1 MIDVTV
7 ETFEAEVIAT
17 SMTTPVLVDFW
28 APWCGPCKT
37 LGPLLEKMEQAYGGR
52 FKLVKIDSDQE
63 QQLAAAFGIKSIPTC
78 VLLKNGQP
86 VDGFMG
92 AVPEGKLRE
101 FLDKH
106 VPGENEV
113 LAATDVQEAE
123 ALMESGDLE
132 TAQAKLLEALEANP
146 ETDDARFDLVK
157 LLIRM
162 GQLDTA
168 GTVLKP
174 CLSQIPLKLRFEAL
188 KQWLDALSF
197 VSTDPMGQWSLE
209 KFDALIAANKRDFD
223 ARFAKARVLL
233 ASDDWVGAMDELLEI
248 IMRDKKWNDEAPRK
262 TMVGMLELLTPAA
275 SKAGVDHTG
284 KSAGGIELMGKSAVQ
299 EDPQAVMVSGYR
311 RKLSMMLN

>member
-1 MIDVTV
+1 V
-7 ETFEAEVIAT
+7 
-17 SMTTPVLVDFW
+17 
-28 APWCGPCKT
+28 
-37 LGPLLEKMEQAYGGR
+37 AYGGR

-113 LAATDVQEAE
+113 LAATDLQEAE

-132 TAQAKLLEALEANP
+132 TAQAKLMEALEANP
-146 ETDDARFDLVK
+146 DNDDARFDLVK
-157 LLIRM
+157 LLISM
-162 GQLDTA
+162 GQLETA
-168 GTVLKP
+168 ATTLKP
-174 CLSQIPLKLRFEAL
+174 CLSHIPLKLRFEAL
-188 KQWLDALSF
+188 KQWLDALTF
-197 VSTDPMGQWSLE
+197 VSTDPMGQWPLE
-209 KFDALIAANKRDFD
+209 KFDQLIAANKRDFD

-233 ASDDWVGAMDELLEI
+233 ASDDWTGAMDELLEI
-248 IMRDKKWNDEAPRK
+248 IMRDKKWSDEAPRK
-262 TMVGMLELLTPAA
+262 TMVGMLELLTPATPKGGA
-275 SKAGVDHTG
+275 DHTG

-299 EDPQAVMVSGYR
+299 EDPQAAMVSSYR

>member
-1 MIDVTV
+1 
-7 ETFEAEVIAT
+7 
-17 SMTTPVLVDFW
+17 
-28 APWCGPCKT
+28 
-37 LGPLLEKMEQAYGGR
+37 LEKVEVAYGGR

-132 TAQAKLLEALEANP
+132 TAQTKLLQALEANP
-146 ETDDARFDLVK
+146 ENDDARFDLVK
-157 LLIRM
+157 LLISM
-162 GQLDTA
+162 GQLETA
-168 GTVLKP
+168 GTVLKH

-188 KQWLDALSF
+188 KVWLDALAF
-197 VSTDPMGQWSLE
+197 VTSDPMGQWPLE
-209 KFDALIAANKRDFD
+209 KFDQLIAANKRDFD

-233 ASDDWVGAMDELLEI
+233 ASDDWTGAMDELLEI
-248 IMRDKKWNDEAPRK
+248 IMRDKKWNDEAARK
-262 TMVGMLELLTPAA
+262 TMVGLLELLTPVE
-275 SKAGVDHTG
+275 SKGGNDHTG
-284 KSAGGIELMGKSAVQ
+284 KSAGGIELMGKSALQ
-299 EDPQAVMVSGYR
+299 EDPQAVMVSSYR

>member
-1 MIDVTV
+1 
-7 ETFEAEVIAT
+7 
-17 SMTTPVLVDFW
+17 
-28 APWCGPCKT
+28 
-37 LGPLLEKMEQAYGGR
+37 
-52 FKLVKIDSDQE
+52 LVKIDSDQE

-146 ETDDARFDLVK
+146 ENDDARFDLVK

>member
-1 MIDVTV
+1 M
-7 ETFEAEVIAT
+7 EV
-17 SMTTPVLVDFW
+17 
-28 APWCGPCKT
+28 
-37 LGPLLEKMEQAYGGR
+37 AYGGR

-113 LAATDVQEAE
+113 LAATDLQEAE

-132 TAQAKLLEALEANP
+132 TAQAKLMEALEANP
-146 ETDDARFDLVK
+146 ANDDARFDLVK
-157 LLIRM
+157 LLISM
-162 GQLDTA
+162 GQLETA
-168 GTVLKP
+168 ATTLKP
-174 CLSQIPLKLRFEAL
+174 CLSHIPLKLRFEAL
-188 KQWLDALSF
+188 KQWLDALTF
-197 VSTDPMGQWSLE
+197 VSTDPMGQWPLE
-209 KFDALIAANKRDFD
+209 KFDQLIAANKRDFD

-233 ASDDWVGAMDELLEI
+233 ASDDWTGAMDELLEI
-248 IMRDKKWNDEAPRK
+248 IMRDKKWHDEAPRK

-275 SKAGVDHTG
+275 PKGGADHTG

-299 EDPQAVMVSGYR
+299 EDPQAAMVSSYR

>member
-7 ETFEAEVIAT
+7 ETFETEVIAA

-37 LGPLLEKMEQAYGGR
+37 LGPLLEKVEIAYGGR

-101 FLDKH
+101 FFDKH

-113 LAATDVQEAE
+113 LAATDVHEAE

-146 ETDDARFDLVK
+146 ENDDARFDLVK

-197 VSTDPMGQWSLE
+197 VSTNPMGQWSLE
-209 KFDALIAANKRDFD
+209 KFDALIATNKRDFD

-275 SKAGVDHTG
+275 PKAGVDHTG

>member
-1 MIDVTV
+1 
-7 ETFEAEVIAT
+7 
-17 SMTTPVLVDFW
+17 
-28 APWCGPCKT
+28 
-37 LGPLLEKMEQAYGGR
+37 MEEAYGGR

-63 QQLAAAFGIKSIPTC
+63 QQLAAAFGIRSIPTC

-106 VPGENEV
+106 LPGENEV
-113 LAATDVQEAE
+113 MAEAEVQEAE
-123 ALMESGDLE
+123 ALLESGDLE
-132 TAQAKLLEALEANP
+132 TAQAKLMEALEANP
-146 ETDDARFDLVK
+146 ENDDARFDLVK
-157 LLIRM
+157 LLISM
-162 GQLDTA
+162 GQLETA

-174 CLSQIPLKLRFEAL
+174 GLNQIPLKLRFEAL
-188 KQWLDALSF
+188 KQWLDALHF
-197 VSTDPMGQWSLE
+197 VTTDPMGGWSLGQ
-209 KFDALIAANKRDFD
+209 FDERIAANKRDFD

-233 ASDDWVGAMDELLEI
+233 ASDDWTGAMDELLEI

-262 TMVGMLELLTPAA
+262 TMVGLLELLTPVA
-275 SKAGVDHTG
+275 SKGGADHTG

-299 EDPQAVMVSGYR
+299 EDPQAAMVSSYR

>member
-1 MIDVTV
+1 
-7 ETFEAEVIAT
+7 
-17 SMTTPVLVDFW
+17 
-28 APWCGPCKT
+28 
-37 LGPLLEKMEQAYGGR
+37 
-52 FKLVKIDSDQE
+52 LVKIDSDQE

-132 TAQAKLLEALEANP
+132 TAQAKLLEALQANP
-146 ETDDARFDLVK
+146 ENDDARFDLVK
-157 LLIRM
+157 LLISM
-162 GQLDTA
+162 GQLENA

-188 KQWLDALSF
+188 KQWLDALAF
-197 VSTDPMGQWSLE
+197 VTTDPMGQWPLE

-233 ASDDWVGAMDELLEI
+233 ASDDWTGAMDELLEI
-248 IMRDKKWNDEAPRK
+248 IMRDKKWNGEAARK
-262 TMVGMLELLTPAA
+262 TMVGLLELLTPVVPKGAA
-275 SKAGVDHTG
+275 DHTG

-299 EDPQAVMVSGYR
+299 EDPQAAMVTSYR

>member
-7 ETFEAEVIAT
+7 ETFEAEVIAA

-37 LGPLLEKMEQAYGGR
+37 LGPLLEKMEEAYGGR

-63 QQLAAAFGIKSIPTC
+63 QQLAAAFGIRSIPTC

-113 LAATDVQEAE
+113 LAEAEVQEAE

-132 TAQAKLLEALEANP
+132 TAQTKLLEALQANP
-146 ETDDARFDLVK
+146 DAARADYDAGVK
-157 LLIRM
+157 AGDFTRAHATVGEAVGLIA
-162 GQLDTA
+162 DVPSA
-168 GTVLKP
+168 G
-174 CLSQIPLKLRFEAL
+174 
-188 KQWLDALSF
+188 
-197 VSTDPMGQWSLE
+197 
-209 KFDALIAANKRDFD
+209 ALIARM
-223 ARFAKARVLL
+223 
-233 ASDDWVGAMDELLEI
+233 SE
-248 IMRDKKWNDEAPRK
+248 
-262 TMVGMLELLTPAA
+262 
-275 SKAGVDHTG
+275 
-284 KSAGGIELMGKSAVQ
+284 
-299 EDPQAVMVSGYR
+299 QAVHALGRHIV
-311 RKLSMMLN
+311 

>member
-1 MIDVTV
+1 
-7 ETFEAEVIAT
+7 
-17 SMTTPVLVDFW
+17 
-28 APWCGPCKT
+28 
-37 LGPLLEKMEQAYGGR
+37 
-52 FKLVKIDSDQE
+52 
-63 QQLAAAFGIKSIPTC
+63 

-132 TAQAKLLEALEANP
+132 TAQTKLLQALEANP
-146 ETDDARFDLVK
+146 ENDDARFDLVK
-157 LLIRM
+157 LLISM
-162 GQLDTA
+162 GQLETA
-168 GTVLKP
+168 GTVLKH

-188 KQWLDALSF
+188 KVWLDALAF
-197 VSTDPMGQWSLE
+197 VTSDPMGQWPLE
-209 KFDALIAANKRDFD
+209 KFDQLIAANKRDFD

-233 ASDDWVGAMDELLEI
+233 ASDDWTGAMDELLEI
-248 IMRDKKWNDEAPRK
+248 IMRDKKWNDEAARK
-262 TMVGMLELLTPAA
+262 TMVGLLELLTPVE
-275 SKAGVDHTG
+275 SKGGNDHTG
-284 KSAGGIELMGKSAVQ
+284 KSAGGIELMGKSALQ
-299 EDPQAVMVSGYR
+299 EDPQAVMVSSYR

>member
-1 MIDVTV
+1 M
-7 ETFEAEVIAT
+7 EV
-17 SMTTPVLVDFW
+17 
-28 APWCGPCKT
+28 
-37 LGPLLEKMEQAYGGR
+37 AYGGR

-132 TAQAKLLEALEANP
+132 TAQAKLMEALEANP
-146 ETDDARFDLVK
+146 DNDDARFDLVK
-157 LLIRM
+157 LLISM
-162 GQLDTA
+162 GQLETA
-168 GTVLKP
+168 ATTLKP
-174 CLSQIPLKLRFEAL
+174 CLSHIPLKLRFEAL
-188 KQWLDALSF
+188 KQWLDALTF
-197 VSTDPMGQWSLE
+197 VSTDPMGQWPLE
-209 KFDALIAANKRDFD
+209 KFDQLIAANKRDFD

-233 ASDDWVGAMDELLEI
+233 ASDDWTGAMDELLEI
-248 IMRDKKWNDEAPRK
+248 IMRDKKWSDEAPRK
-262 TMVGMLELLTPAA
+262 TMVGMLELLTPATPKGGA
-275 SKAGVDHTG
+275 DHTG

-299 EDPQAVMVSGYR
+299 EDPQATMVSSYR

>member
-1 MIDVTV
+1 MSFMKKQHLTLACVVVASAI
-7 ETFEAEVIAT
+7 
-17 SMTTPVLVDFW
+17 LV
-28 APWCGPCKT
+28 ACGGGGGGSTAASSSGIT
-37 LGPLLEKMEQAYGGR
+37 LNGFAIKGPLQSATACADLNENGVCDTGETSVTTAADGSFTLSLTKSVPI
-52 FKLVKIDSDQE
+52 LVITDGTTTDSD
-63 QQLAAAFGIKSIPTC
+63 GNTY
-78 VLLKNGQP
+78 
-86 VDGFMG
+86 
-92 AVPEGKLRE
+92 
-101 FLDKH
+101 
-106 VPGENEV
+106 
-113 LAATDVQEAE
+113 
-123 ALMESGDLE
+123 
-132 TAQAKLLEALEANP
+132 
-146 ETDDARFDLVK
+146 
-157 LLIRM
+157 
-162 GQLDTA
+162 TA

-275 SKAGVDHTG
+275 PTAGVDHTG

>member
-1 MIDVTV
+1 
-7 ETFEAEVIAT
+7 
-17 SMTTPVLVDFW
+17 
-28 APWCGPCKT
+28 
-37 LGPLLEKMEQAYGGR
+37 
-52 FKLVKIDSDQE
+52 
-63 QQLAAAFGIKSIPTC
+63 
-78 VLLKNGQP
+78 
-86 VDGFMG
+86 MG

-106 VPGENEV
+106 VPGEHEV

-146 ETDDARFDLVK
+146 ENDDARFDLVK

-275 SKAGVDHTG
+275 PKAGVDHTG

>member
-7 ETFEAEVIAT
+7 ETFETEVIAA

-37 LGPLLEKMEQAYGGR
+37 LGPLLEKMEVAYAGR

-132 TAQAKLLEALEANP
+132 TAQTKLLQALEANP
-146 ETDDARFDLVK
+146 ENDDARFDLVK
-157 LLIRM
+157 LLISM
-162 GQLDTA
+162 GQLETA
-168 GTVLKP
+168 GTVLKH

-188 KQWLDALSF
+188 KVWLDALAF
-197 VSTDPMGQWSLE
+197 VTSDPMGQWPLE
-209 KFDALIAANKRDFD
+209 KFDQLIATNKRDFD

-233 ASDDWVGAMDELLEI
+233 ASDDWTGAMDELLEI
-248 IMRDKKWNDEAPRK
+248 IMRDKKWNDEAARK
-262 TMVGMLELLTPAA
+262 TMVGLLELLTPVE
-275 SKAGVDHTG
+275 SKGGNDHTG
-284 KSAGGIELMGKSAVQ
+284 KSAGGIELMGKSALQ
-299 EDPQAVMVSGYR
+299 EDPQAVMVSSYR

>member
-1 MIDVTV
+1 
-7 ETFEAEVIAT
+7 
-17 SMTTPVLVDFW
+17 
-28 APWCGPCKT
+28 
-37 LGPLLEKMEQAYGGR
+37 
-52 FKLVKIDSDQE
+52 LVKIDSDQE

-132 TAQAKLLEALEANP
+132 TAQTKLLQALEANP
-146 ETDDARFDLVK
+146 ENDDARFDLVK
-157 LLIRM
+157 LLISM
-162 GQLDTA
+162 GQLETA
-168 GTVLKP
+168 GTVLKH

-188 KQWLDALSF
+188 KVWLDALAF
-197 VSTDPMGQWSLE
+197 VTSDPMGQWPLE
-209 KFDALIAANKRDFD
+209 KFDQLIATNKRDFD

-233 ASDDWVGAMDELLEI
+233 ASDDWTGAMDELLEV
-248 IMRDKKWNDEAPRK
+248 IMRDKKWNDEAARK
-262 TMVGMLELLTPAA
+262 TMVGLLELLTPVE
-275 SKAGVDHTG
+275 SKGGNDHTG
-284 KSAGGIELMGKSAVQ
+284 KSAGGIELMGKSALQ
-299 EDPQAVMVSGYR
+299 EDPQAVMVSSYR

>member
-1 MIDVTV
+1 MINVTIENF
-7 ETFEAEVIAT
+7 ETEVIAT
-17 SMTTPVLVDFW
+17 SHHTPVLLDFW
-28 APWCGPCKT
+28 APWCGPCKVI
-37 LGPLLEKMEQAYGGR
+37 GPLLEKVELDYEGR

-123 ALMESGDLE
+123 VLMESGDLE
-132 TAQAKLLEALEANP
+132 TAQTKLLEALEANP
-146 ETDDARFDLVK
+146 ENDDARFDLVK

-162 GQLDTA
+162 GRIEAA
-168 GTVLKP
+168 GTVLNP

-188 KQWLDALSF
+188 KHWLDALAF
-197 VSTDPMGQWSLE
+197 VTTDPMGQWPLE
-209 KFDALIAANKRDFD
+209 KFDQLIAANKRDFD

-233 ASDDWVGAMDELLEI
+233 TSDDWTGAMDELLEI
-248 IMRDKKWNDEAPRK
+248 IMRDKKWNNEAARK
-262 TMVGMLELLTPAA
+262 TMVGLLELLTPVAPKGGA
-275 SKAGVDHTG
+275 DHTG

-299 EDPQAVMVSGYR
+299 EDPQAAMVSSYR

>member
-1 MIDVTV
+1 MMDVTV
-7 ETFEAEVIAT
+7 ETFETEVIAA

-37 LGPLLEKMEQAYGGR
+37 LGPLLEKMEVAYGGR

-92 AVPEGKLRE
+92 AVPEGTLRE

-132 TAQAKLLEALEANP
+132 TAQTKLLQALEANP
-146 ETDDARFDLVK
+146 ENDDARFDLVK
-157 LLIRM
+157 LLISM
-162 GQLDTA
+162 GQLETA
-168 GTVLKP
+168 GTVLKH

-188 KQWLDALSF
+188 KVWLDALAF
-197 VSTDPMGQWSLE
+197 VTSDPMGQWPLE
-209 KFDALIAANKRDFD
+209 KFDQLIAANKRDFD

-233 ASDDWVGAMDELLEI
+233 ASDDWTGAMDELLEI
-248 IMRDKKWNDEAPRK
+248 IMRDKKWNDEAARK
-262 TMVGMLELLTPAA
+262 TMVGLLELLTPVE
-275 SKAGVDHTG
+275 SKGGNDHTG
-284 KSAGGIELMGKSAVQ
+284 KSAGGIELMGKSALQ
-299 EDPQAVMVSGYR
+299 EDPQAVMVSSYR